1 MSKVSYNLALVWTS
15 DPHQKNEWLISRFKR
30 PVRLVRVQRKKTT
43 RLSIGSD
50 IIWCFKQYLSI
61 YPYIYIYY
69 ILHHLPDLIYKPSS
83 CHESWVNISLN
94 SKETTSRPDRNWGS
108 WTRTLDETSIGGKT
122 TSGKKTW
129 EPLSQG
135 CKKKESSNQLPTPLG
150 LTTSKPICIFEPA
163 IDHFRQ
169 RFERPKEKPHS
180 CGQQKDIIT
189 VDRCKMALLDTLTCS
204 F

>member
-43 RLSIGSD
+43 RLSIG
-50 IIWCFKQYLSI
+50 IWHNLMFQTISPYISI
-61 YPYIYIYY
+61 YIYILY

-108 WTRTLDETSIGGKT
+108 WTRTLDETSIGGKNHIR
-122 TSGKKTW
+122 
-129 EPLSQG
+129 
-135 CKKKESSNQLPTPLG
+135 KKKHGNHYLKDAKKKNPA
-150 LTTSKPICIFEPA
+150 TSCQ
-163 IDHFRQ
+163 H
-169 RFERPKEKPHS
+169 HW
-180 CGQQKDIIT
+180 G
-189 VDRCKMALLDTLTCS
+189 
-204 F
+204 

>member
-1 MSKVSYNLALVWTS
+1 MK
-15 DPHQKNEWLISRFKR
+15 H
-30 PVRLVRVQRKKTT
+30 RLVEKPHPEKKKH
-43 RLSIGSD
+43 GNH
-50 IIWCFKQYLSI
+50 YLK
-61 YPYIYIYY
+61 
-69 ILHHLPDLIYKPSS
+69 DA
-83 CHESWVNISLN
+83 
-94 SKETTSRPDRNWGS
+94 
-108 WTRTLDETSIGGKT
+108 
-122 TSGKKTW
+122 
-129 EPLSQG
+129 
-135 CKKKESSNQLPTPLG
+135 KKKESSNQLPTPLG